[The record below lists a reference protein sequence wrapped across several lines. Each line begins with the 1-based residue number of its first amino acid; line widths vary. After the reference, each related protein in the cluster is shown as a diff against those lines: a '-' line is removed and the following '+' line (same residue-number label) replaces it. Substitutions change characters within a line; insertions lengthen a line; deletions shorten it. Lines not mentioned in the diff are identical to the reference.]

1 MNDYPALRRFFGA
14 YLHEDWSDEFPD
26 EWAAADEFARGEP
39 LEAPNF
45 GSEMGRLFTNYTE
58 EGQLRHVLL
67 YDFGAAILIEHK
79 GWKYR
84 DWLQSMADHVQKAV
98 EHPQAS

>member
-14 YLHEDWSDEFPD
+14 YLHEDWPDEFPD
-26 EWAAADEFARGEP
+26 EWAAADEFVRGEP
-39 LEAPNF
+39 QAAPDFGAEIGQLLMNCLE
-45 GSEMGRLFTNYTE
+45 ED
-58 EGQLRHVLL
+58 QLRHVLL
-67 YDFGAAILIEHK
+67 YDFGAAIMIERR

-84 DWLQSMADHVQKAV
+84 DWLQAIADHVQKAI